1 MAVTRRR
8 LTPKPPP
15 LDTLDRA
22 AVAVDDDPAE
32 DTLFVNLF
40 GAPRP
45 AVSVYL
51 DDDTIYRVDPVT
63 ADVVGIEVEN
73 FLARF
78 LRDPA
83 SNEQV
88 P

>member
-15 LDTLDRA
+15 LDTIDRA
-22 AVAVDDDPAE
+22 GVAVDYDPTE

-45 AVSVYL
+45 AVSVYV
-51 DDDTIYRVDPVT
+51 DDDTIYRVDPIS
-63 ADVVGIEVEN
+63 ANVVGIESEN

-83 SNEQV
+83 SNDQA